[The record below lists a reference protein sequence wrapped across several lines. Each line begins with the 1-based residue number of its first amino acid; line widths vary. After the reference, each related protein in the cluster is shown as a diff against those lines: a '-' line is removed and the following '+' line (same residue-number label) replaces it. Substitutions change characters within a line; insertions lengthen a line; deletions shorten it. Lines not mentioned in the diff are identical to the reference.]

1 MMIQN
6 DTFMFVPEE
15 IDEEAVQE
23 FKESEVVKGG
33 QEILY
38 DKQFVDETGNIY
50 PIAEDEM
57 IEPHC
62 DHTFVSGTGYDHTKT
77 SDGGCIMNEFKAQ
90 RCSKCGYVKRGEMIS
105 TTTFVK
111 CPH

>member
-1 MMIQN
+1 MTMQN
-6 DTFMFVPEE
+6 DSFMFVPDE
-15 IDEEAVQE
+15 IEEEAVQE

-38 DKQFVDETGNIY
+38 DIQFVDEAGNIY
-50 PIAEDEM
+50 PITEDET

-62 DHTFVSGTGYDHTKT
+62 NHTFVSGTGYDHTPT
-77 SDGGCIMNEFKAQ
+77 SDGGCIMREFRAQ
-90 RCSKCGYVKRGEMIS
+90 RCSKCGYIIQGDEIS
-105 TTTFVK
+105 RTIFKV